1 MNILPYARQSVDE
14 EDIAAVVGVLRG
26 DWLTQ
31 GPTVERFEK
40 CVADVCGASE
50 AVAFSSGTA
59 ALHAAV
65 AVAGLVPGDEAITSP
80 LSFVASANCIVYQGA
95 IPRFSDVTPGGATMD
110 PSALERAFT
119 KRTRVVIPVDFA
131 GQPAHLEEIKR
142 MAHAHNSVVIEDA
155 CHALGAQYQGRPV
168 GSISDM
174 TVFSFHPVK
183 HVTTGEGGVVVTHRR
198 EWAERLR
205 RFRSHGITRRAV
217 DDRSWFYEMVD
228 LGFNYRLTDIQ
239 CALGLSQ
246 LKKLKLFLE
255 RRRFIS
261 EQYDRAFLS
270 ITGVRP
276 LNEIPGTQSA
286 RHLYVVRL
294 DYKLLRKDR
303 VTIMSELRSLGVGS
317 QVHYIPIHRQPFY
330 EHRFGFKVGDFPHA
344 ESFYEEAL
352 SLPLFPA
359 MTTEDVNR
367 VVSAVERV
375 AGGKRGNEQ

>member
-1 MNILPYARQSVDE
+1 MNVLPYARQSLDE

-31 GPTVERFEK
+31 GPTVSVFEK
-40 CVADVCGASE
+40 CVADACGAAE

-65 AVAGLVPGDEAITSP
+65 AVAGLGPGDEAITSP
-80 LSFVASANCIVYQGA
+80 LSFVASANCMVYQGA
-95 IPRFSDVTPGGATMD
+95 TPRFSDVTPGEATMD
-110 PSALERAFT
+110 PAALEKAFT
-119 KRTRVVIPVDFA
+119 ARTRVVIPVDFA
-131 GQPAHLEEIKR
+131 GQPAALEEIQR
-142 MAHAHNSVVIEDA
+142 VAHAHKAVVIEDA
-155 CHALGAQYQGRPV
+155 CHALGADYHGRPV
-168 GSISDM
+168 GSLSDM

-183 HVTTGEGGVVVTHRR
+183 HVTTGEGGMVMTQRR
-198 EWAERLR
+198 EWADRLR
-205 RFRSHGITRRAV
+205 RFRSHGIARPAV
-217 DDRSWFYEMVD
+217 DPRPWFYEMVE
-228 LGFNYRLTDIQ
+228 LGFNYRLTDLQ

-246 LKKLKLFLE
+246 MKKLGPFLE

-261 EQYDRAFLS
+261 EQYDQAFAS
-270 ITGVRP
+270 VPGVRP
-276 LNEIPGTQSA
+276 LKETPGTRSA

-317 QVHYIPIHRQPFY
+317 QVHYIPIHRHPFY
-330 EHRFGFKVGDFPHA
+330 EKRFGYKAGNFPHA

-359 MTTEDVNR
+359 MTAEDVHR
-367 VVSAVERV
+367 VVRAVERV
-375 AGGKRGNEQ
+375 AGVKRENGK